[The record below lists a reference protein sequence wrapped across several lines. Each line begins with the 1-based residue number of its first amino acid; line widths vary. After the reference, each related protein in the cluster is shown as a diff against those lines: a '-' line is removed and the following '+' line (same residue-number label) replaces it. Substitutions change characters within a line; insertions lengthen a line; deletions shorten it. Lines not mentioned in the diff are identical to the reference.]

1 MPEEEEKV
9 EDFISL
15 WRKKMID
22 DPKKPE
28 GDGEM
33 FDRIKSLAEENDK
46 LRNKITENIE
56 LIGRTEDIVRKTIEE
71 NTRLKEEIK
80 QGSSKGESQVI
91 DLQNENRDLSNRIKS
106 LINSLTAKDNE
117 INGKDNEINLKNNE
131 ISVKDNEISIKKNE
145 ITELNLKLNETKSA
159 LESITNAAPEDNSEV
174 SKDLIEDLQSELSR
188 RKSQVSE
195 LESNIEESNAKIS
208 LLNDKLIEKESKPPV
223 DFDIPVE
230 PPKPEVI
237 KPQPTQVSPGT
248 LELLC
253 QDLQSDLNKYKRIVD
268 NLTKEKSSLK
278 EKLESGGIKLEP
290 EGITEIKNENEAL
303 KTELSQLQ
311 EALKAKTKATTETL
325 SIVEAERLIEDL
337 KEQLKLKDNL
347 IKGLKTSSQTQ
358 TIAPKGPMSGLIE
371 ELQNNINKLK
381 ISLEE
386 KNNIIEQLKSS

>member
-1 MPEEEEKV
+1 MPEEKKKV

-28 GDGEM
+28 IDGGT
-33 FDRIKSLAEENDK
+33 FDRIKTLAEENDK
-46 LRNKITENIE
+46 LRNKITKNIE

-71 NTRLKEEIK
+71 NTRLKEKIK
-80 QGSSKGESQVI
+80 QESSKGENQVN
-91 DLQNENRDLSNRIKS
+91 DLQKENLDLSNRIKS

-117 INGKDNEINLKNNE
+117 ISIKNNE
-131 ISVKDNEISIKKNE
+131 IS
-145 ITELNLKLNETKSA
+145 ELNLKLNETQSA
-159 LESITNAAPEDNSEV
+159 LEFIANTTPEDNPEV

-195 LESNIEESNAKIS
+195 LESNIEELNAKITK
-208 LLNDKLIEKESKPPV
+208 LNDKLIEKETKSP
-223 DFDIPVE
+223 DDLDIPVE
-230 PPKPEVI
+230 IPKLQVI
-237 KPQPTQVSPGT
+237 KPQPVQVSPNT

-268 NLTKEKSSLK
+268 NLTKEKSKLK
-278 EKLESGGIKLEP
+278 ETLESGGLKLEP
-290 EGITEIKNENEAL
+290 EEITELKIENEAL

-311 EALKAKTKATTETL
+311 ETLQAKHKATPQTL
-325 SIVEAERLIEDL
+325 ALVEAERLIEDFQ
-337 KEQLKLKDNL
+337 EQLKLKDNL
-347 IKGLKTSSQTQ
+347 IKGLKASTQTQTQ
-358 TIAPKGPMSGLIE
+358 TITPKGPMSGLIE
-371 ELQNNINKLK
+371 ELQTNINKLK